1 MKSKSIKLPDSFI
14 NFLVSRPETGMGYQ
28 IVKVFLKSGEVLHQQ
43 KVLNSELLMLDDN
56 ENINIIDIDKIE
68 LEILK

>member
-1 MKSKSIKLPDSFI
+1 MQSKSIKLPESLITFQ
-14 NFLVSRPETGMGYQ
+14 VSCPETGMGYQ
-28 IVKVFLKSGEVLHQQ
+28 IVKVFLKSGKVLHKH

-68 LEILK
+68 LEIAN